1 MLGAEPVADEIAL
14 AFPSS
19 MVSDVIFELLQLGLT
34 FSLKFGET
42 LALEHHDN
50 PQHPAQ
56 DVI

>member
-34 FSLKFGET
+34 FSLKLGET
-42 LALEHHDN
+42 LALEHPDN
-50 PQHPAQ
+50 PHPPVQA
-56 DVI
+56 VI